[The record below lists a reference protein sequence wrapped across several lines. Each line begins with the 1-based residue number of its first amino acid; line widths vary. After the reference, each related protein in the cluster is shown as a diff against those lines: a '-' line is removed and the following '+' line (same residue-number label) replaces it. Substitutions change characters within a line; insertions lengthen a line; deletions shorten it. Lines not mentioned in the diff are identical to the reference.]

1 MNNERT
7 ITIARR
13 IAQAVERLE
22 NIRRSQQIYKRAY
35 IDTPER
41 SKRNERLTRTRIE
54 LLCHALNNA

>member
-22 NIRRSQQIYKRAY
+22 ILQIAQQVYNRAGCEV
-35 IDTPER
+35 PEC
-41 SKRNERLTRTRIE
+41 SKRRVSFTKTRIE
-54 LLCHALNNA
+54 LLCHALTNA

>member
-22 NIRRSQQIYKRAY
+22 ILQMSQEVFARAGSA
-35 IDTPER
+35 IPKR
-41 SKRNERLTRTRIE
+41 SKRRMAFTKTRIE
-54 LLCHALNNA
+54 LLCHALTNA